1 VVSIIRVFGNA
12 MLKHLYQGLPLGQSL
27 GAFRRGVRARARAL
41 RGENQPWRQR
51 GLPAWLLWL
60 LCLLLAAD
68 EAIRPAMPEQA
79 ARVALIRQAMRRAY
93 RGVIR
98 FAVRFG
104 LGFLPLFRRPLV
116 PLGRVYRLVNRV
128 FGRALEVDYSTDRE
142 TYFYADVRRCQMF
155 AFFEAH
161 GAPALTRVMCGW
173 DRNWFEEIDPERH
186 GVRFTRD
193 RLISSGD
200 PLCAFH
206 FERAKTAPA
215 EALEEQ

>member
-1 VVSIIRVFGNA
+1 
-12 MLKHLYQGLPLGQSL
+12 MLKQLYQGLPLGESL
-27 GAFRRGVRARARAL
+27 GAFRRGVRARARVL
-41 RGENQPWRQR
+41 RKENHSWRE
-51 GLPAWLLWL
+51 GGVPAWLVWL

-68 EAIRPAMPEQA
+68 EAIRPVMPEQA

-93 RGVIR
+93 RGLIR
-98 FAVRFG
+98 FIVRFE

-116 PLGRVYRLVNRV
+116 PLGWVYRLVNEV
-128 FGRALEVDYSTDRE
+128 GFGRALEVDYRTDRE

-155 AFFEAH
+155 DFFAAH
-161 GAPALTRVMCGW
+161 GVPALTRVMCGW

-206 FERAKTAPA
+206 FERAKAAPA
-215 EALEEQ
+215 EVREES